1 MLFPTYEKKRGTR
14 VNFLFRDIIFV
25 GCCSNSVP
33 LPQVARVG
41 ACQRI
46 KKPNNCAFP
55 GIILFREKKL
65 FSLEM
70 PRTDAH
76 TRQKILRL
84 PLRNTPVN
92 LISFF
97 WEMFGSLGI
106 RCSSLDLLPPSPVH
120 TQPNSSYFIQSILFP
135 LLLVYERGCYWQ
147 EEGWKNPEVE
157 GNKLTHFS
165 FEYKKTSR
173 NAISQIS
180 STFSLYHSE
189 FCMRGKR
196 FSRAR
201 VTSPDRLSQSED
213 EKWIQKKMLL
223 LLTTGRKT

>member
-1 MLFPTYEKKRGTR
+1 MPKNKKSEQLRFSR
-14 VNFLFRDIIFV
+14 NNFVSR
-25 GCCSNSVP
+25 
-33 LPQVARVG
+33 
-41 ACQRI
+41 
-46 KKPNNCAFP
+46 KKF
-55 GIILFREKKL
+55 

-84 PLRNTPVN
+84 PLRNPPVN

-97 WEMFGSLGI
+97 GEMFGSLGI

-157 GNKLTHFS
+157 GNKVAHFS

-189 FCMRGKR
+189 SFLFCMRENG
-196 FSRAR
+196 FSRER
-201 VTSPDRLSQSED
+201 E
-213 EKWIQKKMLL
+213 
-223 LLTTGRKT
+223 